1 MKDIKITSRSY
12 INQKEDNL
20 NYFFRDIYKYPL
32 LTAEEEKKVCKLLKS
47 EDTKEEAIDKLV
59 KSNIRFVIT
68 VAKQYQGQG
77 VLLSDLIMSGIEGL
91 IESAHKFDPDRGYKF
106 ITFAVWYIRREVI
119 KAIYN
124 TGRTIRYPTSYICK
138 LSKVTKAYD
147 SFVNKNN
154 REPNEKELLELT
166 NLSQKQYQDVVNNQS
181 YCTSIDLPA
190 YDDSDS
196 TVADLVPTSDIDPVS
211 STDNS
216 IIKEKIYSLLSS
228 FGKREKDIFRLF
240 FGLDC
245 AKMNPREIGELFG
258 LVGERIRQLKNKVV
272 EKIKKDKEL
281 NRIYNS
287 L

>member
-1 MKDIKITSRSY
+1 MYYYR
-12 INQKEDNL
+12 
-20 NYFFRDIYKYPL
+20 
-32 LTAEEEKKVCKLLKS
+32 
-47 EDTKEEAIDKLV
+47 
-59 KSNIRFVIT
+59 
-68 VAKQYQGQG
+68 
-77 VLLSDLIMSGIEGL
+77 

-147 SFVNKNN
+147 EFVNENN
-154 REPNEKELLELT
+154 REPDEKELLKLT
-166 NLSQKQYQDVVNNQS
+166 NLSQKQYNDVVNNQS

-196 TVADLVPTSDIDPVS
+196 SVSDVIPSEDENPETL
-211 STDNS
+211 TDIK
-216 IIKEKIYSLLSS
+216 IIEEKIYSSLSS
-228 FGKREKDIFRLF
+228 FNRRERDIFRLS

-258 LVGERIRQLKNKVV
+258 LVGERIRQLKNKVID
-272 EKIKKDKEL
+272 KLKKNKEL
-281 NRIYNS
+281 KSIYES